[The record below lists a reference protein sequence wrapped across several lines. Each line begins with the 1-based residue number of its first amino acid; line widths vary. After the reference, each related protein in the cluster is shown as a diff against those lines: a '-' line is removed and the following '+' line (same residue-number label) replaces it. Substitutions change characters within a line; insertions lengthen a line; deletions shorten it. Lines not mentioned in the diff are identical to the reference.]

1 MFLKFFHKVINF
13 GWCQNHN
20 KIFNWSETFLLP
32 LLKIWKPCFIFSI
45 HLFPSKYF
53 DPILFHNKEVF
64 LLILQIGL
72 QTVRKLRKSITADC
86 QKKQI
91 PGVGGDLWIFEVVWR
106 AMNFVLRWWWVLRLR
121 SFAWKWMG
129 NIWNSRQSKM
139 IRFSLHNLSYFVR
152 FLFQQQSSHVTKQYE
167 HFL

>member
-1 MFLKFFHKVINF
+1 MDGVNTIIRFSIEAKFFVASI
-13 GWCQNHN
+13 
-20 KIFNWSETFLLP
+20 KI
-32 LLKIWKPCFIFSI
+32 LKTMFYLSYPFV
-45 HLFPSKYF
+45 P
-53 DPILFHNKEVF
+53 
-64 LLILQIGL
+64 LQIFWPNFVAQQGSFPPHPSNR
-72 QTVRKLRKSITADC
+72 TSNCEKTA
-86 QKKQI
+86 KKYNGRLPKNQI

-139 IRFSLHNLSYFVR
+139 IRFSLHNLPYFVR

>member
-1 MFLKFFHKVINF
+1 MKRNIFVTSFKNLKTMFYFFHPFV
-13 GWCQNHN
+13 
-20 KIFNWSETFLLP
+20 P
-32 LLKIWKPCFIFSI
+32 
-45 HLFPSKYF
+45 
-53 DPILFHNKEVF
+53 
-64 LLILQIGL
+64 LQIFWPN
-72 QTVRKLRKSITADC
+72 SIPQQGSFPPRPSNRTSNCEKTA
-86 QKKQI
+86 KKYNGRLPKKNQI

-167 HFL
+167 HFYKWLVYFEGMIAMGLWG